1 MSVGWGTGDAWGR
14 GAATSFSGGR
24 SLARRAPRPPAGRS
38 RACAAWPHC
47 ACGGADAPPA
57 RTRLAHA
64 HTHAHPH
71 PHPTPT
77 PPRRSTLALTGSTD
91 PSPVAAGADF
101 DFILTASATGADV
114 STVTLVVNMPAGV
127 TASAASPG
135 ADCTLDT
142 AADPDSVTC
151 NFASLAVGTP
161 REVRITASAAEPGT
175 YTAGALLAA
184 SDRAAIAEPTVVV
197 QVGAASR
204 WGLLF
209 QGARWP
215 AASSAGLHSPLPPAG
230 LRCPAQLAP
239 TPPHPTHP
247 APPPHPNRRPRR
259 SPPPWRSP
267 RR

>member
-1 MSVGWGTGDAWGR
+1 MWG
-14 GAATSFSGGR
+14 GGR
-24 SLARRAPRPPAGRS
+24 ATPGGGAQPPASAAAARWRAARHGRLPAAAAPVRLAALRLQRRRRAAGAHAPRPR
-38 RACAAWPHC
+38 PH
-47 ACGGADAPPA
+47 P
-57 RTRLAHA
+57 R
-64 HTHAHPH
+64 HPH

-101 DFILTASATGADV
+101 VFILTASATGADV
-114 STVTLVVNMPAGV
+114 STVTLVVDMPAGV
-127 TASAASPG
+127 TASAVSPG

-151 NFASLAVGTP
+151 NFASLAAGAP

-175 YTAGALLAA
+175 YTAGALLVA

-209 QGARWP
+209 RGARWP

-230 LRCPAQLAP
+230 LHCPAQLAP
-239 TPPHPTHP
+239 RPTPPHSS

-259 SPPPWRSP
+259 RPPPWRSP